1 MKQFIICN
9 HRITSPRGKVTEP
22 PNGNPCSILTRY
34 NIIFHHFLSMKR
46 SRFRFSPLVEKVRG
60 AFCLSGKHK
69 GAMPPPVCLPVPL
82 PAAGQTK
89 RRRLPRG
96 QNRNRLRKR
105 NLIGK
110 KKRSWDAEEEF
121 CGKKSDGEKEIIL
134 QKRSSNLRR
143 GI

>member
-1 MKQFIICN
+1 M
-9 HRITSPRGKVTEP
+9 
-22 PNGNPCSILTRY
+22 
-34 NIIFHHFLSMKR
+34 
-46 SRFRFSPLVEKVRG
+46 
-60 AFCLSGKHK
+60 SGKHK

-110 KKRSWDAEEEF
+110 KKRSWDAEGEF
-121 CGKKSDGEKEIIL
+121 YGKKSDGGKEIIL
-134 QKRSSNLRR
+134 QKRAANLQNYD
-143 GI
+143 ISI